1 VFRKVEV
8 VISALCAIVVTFWTV
23 SGLLACP
30 AACVMRREVIELCE
44 ITCWGPGSG
53 YQGVFGKS

>member
-1 VFRKVEV
+1 
-8 VISALCAIVVTFWTV
+8 
-23 SGLLACP
+23 
-30 AACVMRREVIELCE
+30 MRREVIELCE